1 MSEVV
6 LRAVLAA
13 VAVRG
18 QSRLPG
24 LVKECTRYRL
34 WLHTQKSRE
43 MAHRLDLSFL
53 LPNPVACDCLQVAA
67 LPVWAILPNVVSL
80 ETQLLTWSTC
90 RLVFLFWKSWRG
102 PRWSPLSPL
111 LRYLICASEPDSSY
125 RKFFL
130 YVFHQQVKGMR
141 HILLSQNLPDVSQ
154 KGAKYNMRSSCHHAL
169 QLHRSFCPLLCVVFS
184 TSLHNSTEH
193 TLLFEV

>member
-1 MSEVV
+1 MSEAV
-6 LRAVLAA
+6 LGAVLAA

-24 LVKECTRYRL
+24 LVKQCTCYRL

-53 LPNPVACDCLQVAA
+53 LPNPVACDCLRVAA

-102 PRWSPLSPL
+102 PSQVVSFVPPAAIFDLCQWARLLIQKIFPLRISP
-111 LRYLICASEPDSSY
+111 ASQRDEAYFAVTEPPWCLPE
-125 RKFFL
+125 RGKIQ
-130 YVFHQQVKGMR
+130 HE
-141 HILLSQNLPDVSQ
+141 ILLPPCLAVTQIFL
-154 KGAKYNMRSSCHHAL
+154 SSAL
-169 QLHRSFCPLLCVVFS
+169 CCI
-184 TSLHNSTEH
+184 
-193 TLLFEV
+193 